1 MPGFFEALENFKPK
15 ERKPYVAI
23 IEGKSIVVSF
33 EQHQE
38 ILRVGEENYMWQKG
52 EIVRKPLP
60 KIKKGYKV
68 MQKTN
73 EKGYTFCDNNPY
85 WPNKVVKGGFRWQ
98 QE

>member
-52 EIVRKPLP
+52 EIVRKPMP
-60 KIKKGYKV
+60 KAKRGYNVLKKSDNGY
-68 MQKTN
+68 N
-73 EKGYTFCDNNPY
+73 FHDNNPY
-85 WPNKVVKGGFRWQ
+85 WPNKIVEGGFKWQ

>member
-15 ERKPYVAI
+15 ERKPYVAT
-23 IEGKSIVVSF
+23 IEGRSLAVSF

-60 KIKKGYKV
+60 KIKKGYNDDHHIHLK
-68 MQKTN
+68 
-73 EKGYTFCDNNPY
+73 
-85 WPNKVVKGGFRWQ
+85 
-98 QE
+98 